1 MDQPAATPDERP
13 PVPVGMHRQA
23 QRRRQIAR
31 WAWWGGGGL
40 IALSILLAI
49 FVHKG
54 LLGIASLVGAAAV
67 AYFLLHPRRW
77 LWPDDEGDEDY
88 DDEVT
93 EESAD

>member
-13 PVPVGMHRQA
+13 PVSVGMHRQA
-23 QRRRQIAR
+23 QRRRQIGR
-31 WAWWGGGGL
+31 WCWWGGGGL

-54 LLGIASLVGAAAV
+54 LLGIAALVAAAAT
-67 AYFLLHPRRW
+67 AYAMLHPRMW
-77 LWPDDEGDEDY
+77 LRRQEDDADDE
-88 DDEVT
+88 DDFT